1 MSTPLVSNRT
11 VPPSLVIAPSKSTSP
26 AKFDEPDIAREPPDI
41 ELVTA
46 KVSPTVINPLTFISS
61 VSVISSRIFKL
72 SKYPTLHLALLEP
85 KSFVLLP
92 LGIISVATTP
102 LIVTVSVP
110 ALPRV
115 ELPFIVKS
123 DDAVILVKEPALAL
137 TVWPVS
143 KFKLPSIVTSPN
155 TVREFVPEESP
166 SAPRVMF
173 LPTILSM

>member
-72 SKYPTLHLALLEP
+72 SKYPTLHLALLVP

-92 LGIISVATTP
+92 LGIICVLTRP
-102 LIVTVSVP
+102 LTSTVSLASLPNFVLP
-110 ALPRV
+110 VTLSSVETSAL
-115 ELPFIVKS
+115 LN
-123 DDAVILVKEPALAL
+123 EPAGAD
-137 TVWPVS
+137 TVCP
-143 KFKLPSIVTSPN
+143 LD
-155 TVREFVPEESP
+155 
-166 SAPRVMF
+166 
-173 LPTILSM
+173 